1 MDAVIVALLV
11 IVAAIIVVKLG
22 DLIMK
27 VVKAA
32 IKVAIAI
39 AIVVFLFLG
48 VASTQERVYVDQY
61 GSTCT
66 ETYGLQIYTRCERQ

>member
-1 MDAVIVALLV
+1 MDAVIVVLLV
-11 IVAAIIVVKLG
+11 IVASIIVVKLG

-61 GSTCT
+61 GLTCT
-66 ETYGLQIYTRCERQ
+66 ETYGLRIYTHCERQ

>member
-1 MDAVIVALLV
+1 MNAVIVVLLV
-11 IVAAIIVVKLG
+11 IAAAVIVVKAG
-22 DLIMK
+22 DLIMR

-32 IKVAIAI
+32 IKVAIAL

-66 ETYGLQIYTRCERQ
+66 ETYGLMIYTHCDH

>member
-1 MDAVIVALLV
+1 MNAVIVALLV
-11 IVAAIIVVKLG
+11 IVTAIIVVKLG

-39 AIVVFLFLG
+39 AIVDFLFLG
-48 VASTQERVYVDQY
+48 VASTQERVYIDQY

-66 ETYGLQIYTRCERQ
+66 ETYGLTIKTRCERQ

>member
-1 MDAVIVALLV
+1 MNAVIVALLV
-11 IVAAIIVVKLG
+11 IVAAVIVVKLG

-32 IKVAIAI
+32 IKVAVAI

-48 VASTQERVYVDQY
+48 VASTQERVYIDQY

-66 ETYGLQIYTRCERQ
+66 ETYGLTIKTRCERQ

>member
-1 MDAVIVALLV
+1 MNAVIVALLV

-32 IKVAIAI
+32 IKVAVAL
-39 AIVVFLFLG
+39 AIVVVIFLG
-48 VASTQERVYVDQY
+48 IASTQERVYVDQY
-61 GSTCT
+61 GLTCS
-66 ETYGLQIYTRCERQ
+66 ETYGLRIYTHCERQ